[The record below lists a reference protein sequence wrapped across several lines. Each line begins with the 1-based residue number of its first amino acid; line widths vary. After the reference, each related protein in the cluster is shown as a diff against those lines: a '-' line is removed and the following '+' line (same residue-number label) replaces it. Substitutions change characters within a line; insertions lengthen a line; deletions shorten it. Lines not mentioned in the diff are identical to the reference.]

1 MDLRYKHLDRCEVIM
16 TEDHRRKEEIHY
28 YFLHNITI
36 FINLYLFNL
45 KFMNSVILKLE
56 HSNVPL
62 TSKEGKK
69 INKIISSISPAT
81 LIRLVKFADNKI
93 NPRTASV
100 NAITTSIYETLDK
113 SPELFWYKTKGIL
126 IATKECQLLDRNRIK
141 LSFDQPAYEGI
152 MDGGHNTFA
161 IARFIIDKLFG
172 IKFKKWDECKNYWNK
187 NFDDIIKKFKEVE
200 NEPRFQFSIPV
211 EILYPND
218 SVGSLEDYY
227 DAIAEICSA
236 RNNNIQL
243 KETAKGNQVG
253 CHDYLKEHLSRYSI
267 IWKTGDTGSIKSED
281 VIAMAD
287 IPLYFLQVEGLLPEE
302 GIRKFNRV
310 NLYSQ
315 KGQCISFFNEIIK
328 NPKFSIEE
336 KGKFI
341 LKSDLIKSAL
351 KMTED
356 IMKLFDQ
363 LYINFPALYNKN
375 NGSFGRIVEVKNK
388 KSKVRFKTINKDCD
402 YTYPDGYIYPLI
414 SGIIKFMIYDDATN
428 TIQWRIN
435 PSSKEFKVE
444 NLNIMKYTGWIK
456 QLDYN
461 PQKVGKTNLMY
472 LEADEVFNAYM
483 ITYQ

>member
-1 MDLRYKHLDRCEVIM
+1 MS
-16 TEDHRRKEEIHY
+16 
-28 YFLHNITI
+28 N
-36 FINLYLFNL
+36 
-45 KFMNSVILKLE
+45 VILKLE

-62 TSKEGKK
+62 TSREGKK
-69 INKIISSISPAT
+69 INKIVSSISPST
-81 LIRLVKFADNKI
+81 LIRLVNFADNKI

-141 LSFDQPAYEGI
+141 ISFDQPIYEGI

-161 IARFIIDKLFG
+161 IARFIVDKLFG
-172 IKFKKWDECKNYWNK
+172 VRFKKWDECKAYWLEHYDN
-187 NFDDIIKKFKEVE
+187 IVEKFKEVE
-200 NEPRFQFSIPV
+200 TEPRFQFSIPV

-218 SVGSLEDYY
+218 SAGSLEDYY

-253 CHDYLKEHLSRYSI
+253 CYDYLKEHLSKYSI
-267 IWKTGDTGSIKSED
+267 IWKTGDAGSIKSED

-287 IPLYFLQVEGLLPEE
+287 IPLYFLQEKGLLPED

-315 KGQCISFFNEIIK
+315 KGQCISFFNEVIK
-328 NPKFSIEE
+328 NSQFSVEE

-341 LKSDLIKSAL
+341 LTSPLIKSAL
-351 KMTED
+351 NMTED

-363 LYINFPALYNKN
+363 LYINFPSLYNKN

-388 KSKVRFKTINKDCD
+388 KSKVRFNTTDKDCE
-402 YTYPDGYIYPLI
+402 YLYPDGYIYPLI
-414 SGIIKFMIYDDATN
+414 SGVAKLMIYDDTTN
-428 TIQWRIN
+428 TIKWKIN
-435 PSSKEFKVE
+435 PSSSVFNVE

-472 LEADEVFNAYM
+472 MEADEVFNAY
-483 ITYQ
+483 ITND

>member
-1 MDLRYKHLDRCEVIM
+1 M
-16 TEDHRRKEEIHY
+16 TEDHRRKEEILY

-253 CHDYLKEHLSRYSI
+253 CYDYLKEHLSRYSI

>member
-1 MDLRYKHLDRCEVIM
+1 MDLQYKHLDRCEVIM
-16 TEDHRRKEEIHY
+16 IGSHRLNEEIHY

-36 FINLYLFNL
+36 FLPVSLQNIIMSN
-45 KFMNSVILKLE
+45 VILKLE

-62 TSKEGKK
+62 TSREGKK
-69 INKIISSISPAT
+69 INKIVSSISPST
-81 LIRLVKFADNKI
+81 LIRLVNFADNKI

-141 LSFDQPAYEGI
+141 ISFDQPIYEGI

-161 IARFIIDKLFG
+161 IARFIVDKLFG
-172 IKFKKWDECKNYWNK
+172 VRFKKWDECKAYWLEHYDN
-187 NFDDIIKKFKEVE
+187 IVEKFKEVE
-200 NEPRFQFSIPV
+200 TEPRFQFSIPV

-218 SVGSLEDYY
+218 SAGSLEDYY

-253 CHDYLKEHLSRYSI
+253 CYDYLKEHLSKYSI
-267 IWKTGDTGSIKSED
+267 IWKTGDAGSIKSED

-287 IPLYFLQVEGLLPEE
+287 IPLYFLQEKGLLPED

-315 KGQCISFFNEIIK
+315 KGQCISFFNEVIK
-328 NPKFSIEE
+328 NSQFSVEE

-341 LKSDLIKSAL
+341 LTSPLIKSAL
-351 KMTED
+351 NMTED

-363 LYINFPALYNKN
+363 LYINFPSLYNKN

-388 KSKVRFKTINKDCD
+388 KSKVRFNTTDKDCE
-402 YTYPDGYIYPLI
+402 YLYPDGYIYPLI
-414 SGIIKFMIYDDATN
+414 SGVAKLMIYDDTTN
-428 TIQWRIN
+428 TIKWKIN
-435 PSSKEFKVE
+435 PSSSVFNVE

-472 LEADEVFNAYM
+472 MEADEVFNAY
-483 ITYQ
+483 ITND

>member
-1 MDLRYKHLDRCEVIM
+1 MDLQYKHLDRCEVIM
-16 TEDHRRKEEIHY
+16 IGSHRLNEEIHY

-36 FINLYLFNL
+36 FLPVSLQNIIMSN
-45 KFMNSVILKLE
+45 VILKLE

-62 TSKEGKK
+62 TSREGKK
-69 INKIISSISPAT
+69 INKIVSSISPST
-81 LIRLVKFADNKI
+81 LIRLVNFADNKI

-141 LSFDQPAYEGI
+141 ISFDQPIYEGI

-161 IARFIIDKLFG
+161 IARFIVDKLFG
-172 IKFKKWDECKNYWNK
+172 VRFKKWDECKAYWLEHYDN
-187 NFDDIIKKFKEVE
+187 IVEKFKEVE
-200 NEPRFQFSIPV
+200 TEPRFQFSIPV

-218 SVGSLEDYY
+218 SAGSLEDYY

-253 CHDYLKEHLSRYSI
+253 CYDYLKEHLSKYSI
-267 IWKTGDTGSIKSED
+267 IWKTGDAGSIKSED

-287 IPLYFLQVEGLLPEE
+287 IPLYFLQEKGLLPED

-315 KGQCISFFNEIIK
+315 KGQCISFFNEVIK
-328 NPKFSIEE
+328 NSQFSVEE

-341 LKSDLIKSAL
+341 LTSPLIKSAL
-351 KMTED
+351 NMTED

-363 LYINFPALYNKN
+363 LYINFPSLYNKN
-375 NGSFGRIVEVKNK
+375 NGSFGRIVEEIGRAHV
-388 KSKVRFKTINKDCD
+388 
-402 YTYPDGYIYPLI
+402 
-414 SGIIKFMIYDDATN
+414 
-428 TIQWRIN
+428 
-435 PSSKEFKVE
+435 
-444 NLNIMKYTGWIK
+444 
-456 QLDYN
+456 
-461 PQKVGKTNLMY
+461 
-472 LEADEVFNAYM
+472 
-483 ITYQ
+483 

>member
-1 MDLRYKHLDRCEVIM
+1 M

-253 CHDYLKEHLSRYSI
+253 CYDYLKEHLSRYSI

-444 NLNIMKYTGWIK
+444 NLNIMKYTSWIK

>member
-1 MDLRYKHLDRCEVIM
+1 
-16 TEDHRRKEEIHY
+16 
-28 YFLHNITI
+28 
-36 FINLYLFNL
+36 
-45 KFMNSVILKLE
+45 MNSVILKLE

-200 NEPRFQFSIPV
+200 NELRFQFSIPV

-253 CHDYLKEHLSRYSI
+253 CYDYLKEHLSRYSI

>member
-1 MDLRYKHLDRCEVIM
+1 MFLSL
-16 TEDHRRKEEIHY
+16 RRKA
-28 YFLHNITI
+28 
-36 FINLYLFNL
+36 
-45 KFMNSVILKLE
+45 
-56 HSNVPL
+56 
-62 TSKEGKK
+62 KK

-253 CHDYLKEHLSRYSI
+253 CYDYLKEHLSRYSI

>member
-1 MDLRYKHLDRCEVIM
+1 MIGS
-16 TEDHRRKEEIHY
+16 HRLNEEIHY

-36 FINLYLFNL
+36 FLLVSLQNIIMSN
-45 KFMNSVILKLE
+45 VILKLE

-62 TSKEGKK
+62 TSREGKK
-69 INKIISSISPAT
+69 INKIVSSISPST
-81 LIRLVKFADNKI
+81 LIRLVNFADNKI

-141 LSFDQPAYEGI
+141 ISFDQPIYEGI

-161 IARFIIDKLFG
+161 IARFIVDKLFG
-172 IKFKKWDECKNYWNK
+172 VRFKKWDECKAYWLEHYDN
-187 NFDDIIKKFKEVE
+187 IVEKFKEVE
-200 NEPRFQFSIPV
+200 TEPRFQFSIPV

-218 SVGSLEDYY
+218 SAGSLEDYY

-253 CHDYLKEHLSRYSI
+253 CYDYLKEHLSKYSI
-267 IWKTGDTGSIKSED
+267 IWKTGDAGSIKSED

-287 IPLYFLQVEGLLPEE
+287 IPLYFLQEKGLLPED

-315 KGQCISFFNEIIK
+315 KGQCISFFNEVIK
-328 NPKFSIEE
+328 NSQFSVEE

-341 LKSDLIKSAL
+341 LTSPLIKSAL
-351 KMTED
+351 NMTED

-363 LYINFPALYNKN
+363 LYINFPSLYNKN

-388 KSKVRFKTINKDCD
+388 KSKVRFNTTDKDCE
-402 YTYPDGYIYPLI
+402 YLYPDGYIYPLI
-414 SGIIKFMIYDDATN
+414 SGVAKLMIYDDTTN
-428 TIQWRIN
+428 TIKWKIN
-435 PSSKEFKVE
+435 PSSSVFNVE

-472 LEADEVFNAYM
+472 MEADEVFNAY
-483 ITYQ
+483 ITND

>member
-1 MDLRYKHLDRCEVIM
+1 MIGS
-16 TEDHRRKEEIHY
+16 HRLNEEIHY

-36 FINLYLFNL
+36 FLPVSLQNIIMSN
-45 KFMNSVILKLE
+45 VILKLE

-62 TSKEGKK
+62 TSREGKK
-69 INKIISSISPAT
+69 INKIVSSISPST
-81 LIRLVKFADNKI
+81 LIRLVNFADNKI

-141 LSFDQPAYEGI
+141 ISFDQPIYEGI

-161 IARFIIDKLFG
+161 IARFIVDKLFG
-172 IKFKKWDECKNYWNK
+172 VRFKKWDECKAYWLEHYDN
-187 NFDDIIKKFKEVE
+187 IVEKFKEVE
-200 NEPRFQFSIPV
+200 TEPRFQFSIPV

-218 SVGSLEDYY
+218 SAGSLEDYY

-253 CHDYLKEHLSRYSI
+253 CYDYLKEHLSKYSI
-267 IWKTGDTGSIKSED
+267 IWKTGDAGSIKSED

-287 IPLYFLQVEGLLPEE
+287 IPLYFLQEKGLLPED

-315 KGQCISFFNEIIK
+315 KGQCISFFNEVIK
-328 NPKFSIEE
+328 NSQFSVEE

-341 LKSDLIKSAL
+341 LTSPLIKSAL
-351 KMTED
+351 NMTED

-363 LYINFPALYNKN
+363 LYINFPSLYNKN

-388 KSKVRFKTINKDCD
+388 KSKVRFNTTDKDCE
-402 YTYPDGYIYPLI
+402 YLYPDGYIYPLI
-414 SGIIKFMIYDDATN
+414 SGVAKLMIYDDTTN
-428 TIQWRIN
+428 TIKWKIN
-435 PSSKEFKVE
+435 PSSSVFNVE

-472 LEADEVFNAYM
+472 MEADEVFNAY
-483 ITYQ
+483 ITND

>member
-1 MDLRYKHLDRCEVIM
+1 MP
-16 TEDHRRKEEIHY
+16 
-28 YFLHNITI
+28 N
-36 FINLYLFNL
+36 
-45 KFMNSVILKLE
+45 VILKLE
-56 HSNVPL
+56 HSNAPL
-62 TSKEGKK
+62 TSREGKK
-69 INKIISSISPAT
+69 INKIVSSISPST
-81 LIRLVKFADNKI
+81 LIRLVNFADNKI

-126 IATKECQLLDRNRIK
+126 IATKECQLLDRNRIRI
-141 LSFDQPAYEGI
+141 SFDQPIYEGI

-161 IARFIIDKLFG
+161 IARFIVDKLFG
-172 IKFKKWDECKNYWNK
+172 VRFKKWDECKTYWSEHYDN
-187 NFDDIIKKFKEVE
+187 IVEKFKEVE
-200 NEPRFQFSIPV
+200 TEPRFQFSIPV

-218 SVGSLEDYY
+218 SAGSLEDYY

-253 CHDYLKEHLSRYSI
+253 CYDYLKERLSKYSI
-267 IWKTGDTGSIKSED
+267 IWKTGNAGSIKSED

-287 IPLYFLQVEGLLPEE
+287 IPLYFLQEKGLLPED

-315 KGQCISFFNEIIK
+315 KGQCISFFNEVIK
-328 NPKFSIEE
+328 NSQFSVEE
-336 KGKFI
+336 KGKFV
-341 LKSDLIKSAL
+341 LTSPLIKSAL
-351 KMTED
+351 NMTED

-363 LYINFPALYNKN
+363 LYINFPSLYNKN

-388 KSKVRFKTINKDCD
+388 KSKVRFNTTD
-402 YTYPDGYIYPLI
+402 YPLI
-414 SGIIKFMIYDDATN
+414 SGVVKLMIYDDTTN
-428 TIQWRIN
+428 TIKWKIN
-435 PSSKEFKVE
+435 PSSSVFNVK

-472 LEADEVFNAYM
+472 MEADEVFNAY
-483 ITYQ
+483 ITND

>member
-253 CHDYLKEHLSRYSI
+253 CYDYLKEHLSRYSI

>member
-1 MDLRYKHLDRCEVIM
+1 MDLQYKRLDRCKVIM
-16 TEDHRRKEEIHY
+16 IGSHRLNEEIHY

-36 FINLYLFNL
+36 FLSVSLQNIVMSN
-45 KFMNSVILKLE
+45 VILKLE

-62 TSKEGKK
+62 TSREGKK
-69 INKIISSISPAT
+69 INKIVSSISPST
-81 LIRLVKFADNKI
+81 LIRLVNFADNKI

-100 NAITTSIYETLDK
+100 NAVTTSIYETLDK

-141 LSFDQPAYEGI
+141 ISFDQPIYEGI

-161 IARFIIDKLFG
+161 IARFIVDKLFG
-172 IKFKKWDECKNYWNK
+172 VKFKKWDECKAYWLEHYDN
-187 NFDDIIKKFKEVE
+187 IVEKFKEVE
-200 NEPRFQFSIPV
+200 TEPRFQFSIPV
-211 EILYPND
+211 EILYPDD
-218 SVGSLEDYY
+218 SAGSLEDYY

-253 CHDYLKEHLSRYSI
+253 CYDYLKDCLSNYSI
-267 IWKTGDTGSIKSED
+267 IWKTGDAGSIKSED

-287 IPLYFLQVEGLLPEE
+287 IPLYFLQEKGLLPEE

-315 KGQCISFFNEIIK
+315 KGQCISFFNEVIK
-328 NPKFSIEE
+328 NSQFSVEE

-341 LKSDLIKSAL
+341 LTSPLIKSAL
-351 KMTED
+351 NMTED

-363 LYINFPALYNKN
+363 LYINFPSLYNKN

-388 KSKVRFKTINKDCD
+388 KSKVRFNTTDKDCE
-402 YTYPDGYIYPLI
+402 YLYPDGYIYPLI
-414 SGIIKFMIYDDATN
+414 SGVVKLMIYDDTTN
-428 TIQWRIN
+428 TIKWKIN
-435 PSSKEFKVE
+435 PSSSIFDVG

-472 LEADEVFNAYM
+472 MEADEVFNAYM
-483 ITYQ
+483 TND

>member
-1 MDLRYKHLDRCEVIM
+1 
-16 TEDHRRKEEIHY
+16 
-28 YFLHNITI
+28 
-36 FINLYLFNL
+36 
-45 KFMNSVILKLE
+45 MNSVILKLE

-253 CHDYLKEHLSRYSI
+253 CYDYLKEHLSRYSI

>member
-1 MDLRYKHLDRCEVIM
+1 MS
-16 TEDHRRKEEIHY
+16 
-28 YFLHNITI
+28 N
-36 FINLYLFNL
+36 
-45 KFMNSVILKLE
+45 VILKLE
-56 HSNVPL
+56 HSNVLL
-62 TSKEGKK
+62 TSREGKK
-69 INKIISSISPAT
+69 INKIVSSISPST
-81 LIRLVKFADNKI
+81 LIRLVNFADNKI

-141 LSFDQPAYEGI
+141 ISFDQPIYEGI

-161 IARFIIDKLFG
+161 IARFIVDKLFG
-172 IKFKKWDECKNYWNK
+172 VRFKKWDECKAYWLEHYDN
-187 NFDDIIKKFKEVE
+187 IVEKFKEVE
-200 NEPRFQFSIPV
+200 TEPRFQFSIPV

-218 SVGSLEDYY
+218 SAGSLEDYY

-253 CHDYLKEHLSRYSI
+253 CYDYLKEHLSKYSI
-267 IWKTGDTGSIKSED
+267 IWKTGDAGSIKSED

-287 IPLYFLQVEGLLPEE
+287 IPLYFLQEKGLLPED

-315 KGQCISFFNEIIK
+315 KGQCISFFNEVIK
-328 NPKFSIEE
+328 NSQFSVEE

-341 LKSDLIKSAL
+341 LTSPLIKSAL
-351 KMTED
+351 NMTED

-363 LYINFPALYNKN
+363 LYINFPSLYNKN

-388 KSKVRFKTINKDCD
+388 KSKVRFNTTDKDCE
-402 YTYPDGYIYPLI
+402 YLYPDGYIYPLI
-414 SGIIKFMIYDDATN
+414 SGVAKLMIYDDTTN
-428 TIQWRIN
+428 TIKWKIN
-435 PSSKEFKVE
+435 PSSSVFNVE

-472 LEADEVFNAYM
+472 MEADEVFNAY
-483 ITYQ
+483 ITND

>member
-172 IKFKKWDECKNYWNK
+172 IKFKKWEECKNYWNK

-253 CHDYLKEHLSRYSI
+253 CYDYLKEHLSRYSI